1 MVRGTNTMWLLM
13 APDGQVFARGLR
25 TAAGVSYWNSSQR
38 EVGRKCAECAT
49 MMTFY
54 LLLLTVRMTRI
65 ITTVILTEAH
75 RMVIWRTSRLHVS
88 LHEAISSQVLK
99 GKLHTLAVGKQ
110 TLNRISWKLKW
121 WT

>member
-1 MVRGTNTMWLLM
+1 MVKLNLEQNELKKSLIFNLGMVRGTNTMWLLM

-25 TAAGVSYWNSSQR
+25 TAAGV
-38 EVGRKCAECAT
+38 
-49 MMTFY
+49 
-54 LLLLTVRMTRI
+54 
-65 ITTVILTEAH
+65 
-75 RMVIWRTSRLHVS
+75 
-88 LHEAISSQVLK
+88 LK